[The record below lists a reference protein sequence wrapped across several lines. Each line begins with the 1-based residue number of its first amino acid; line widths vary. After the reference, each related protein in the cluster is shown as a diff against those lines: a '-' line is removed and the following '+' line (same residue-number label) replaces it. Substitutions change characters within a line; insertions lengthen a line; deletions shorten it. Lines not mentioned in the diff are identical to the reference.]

1 MNISREQLKLYAVTD
16 RQWLK
21 PGETLAS
28 TVELLLQSG
37 VTCVQLREKQLEDTA
52 FLREAW
58 ELREICHHYGVPLII
73 NDRPDL
79 AAQATADGVHV
90 GLSDMDLF
98 HARRL
103 LGAAAVIGGS
113 AHNVREALAAQ
124 AAGADYIGCGAVF
137 GSRTKA
143 DVGQLSLDELQRI
156 CKAVTIPVVAIG
168 GITLE
173 NVNRLAGTGIAGA
186 AVISALF
193 SAEDKQKTV
202 RDFLTR
208 LSQL

>member
-79 AAQATADGVHV
+79 AAQAIADGVHV